1 MSIVFEASLTEDGFH
16 RRNTSILVLPL
27 AFTPGLVWGLLMS
40 TVLGGK
46 LVIETDLVPSRVV
59 SQIEEHRV
67 EAILGVP
74 LISQAIAAAPEF
86 QTADLSSLTT
96 AVVGGDAGT
105 GQRPDTW
112 AAKDGALRQSEGTTS
127 EER

>member
-59 SQIEEHRV
+59 SQIEEHRG
-67 EAILGVP
+67 EALFGVP
-74 LISQAIAAAPEF
+74 MIYQAITSAPALPI
-86 QTADLSSLTT
+86 ADLASLTNE
-96 AVVGGDAGT
+96 VVGGAAVPAT
-105 GQRPDTW
+105 RINTW
-112 AAKDGALRQSEGTTS
+112 AATA
-127 EER
+127 

>member
-46 LVIETDLVPSRVV
+46 LVLETDLVPSRVV
-59 SQIEEHRV
+59 SHIEEHRV
-67 EAILGVP
+67 DATFGVP
-74 LISQAIAAAPEF
+74 LSSQTIA
-86 QTADLSSLTT
+86 SSSEDRP
-96 AVVGGDAGT
+96 VGNACVSKCNT
-105 GQRPDTW
+105 
-112 AAKDGALRQSEGTTS
+112 
-127 EER
+127 